1 MKHMSL
7 HVSFVNTLIRVVS
20 VVCGKLNVCVC
31 APLSNRWCV
40 ILFPIVCDFVIIG
53 YENSELNRV

>member
-31 APLSNRWCV
+31 VRLCQ
-40 ILFPIVCDFVIIG
+40 IVGV
-53 YENSELNRV
+53 